1 MSTVKTTARALLIT
15 LLAAMATLTSHA
27 QVIQEV
33 QNSFSLYKQSSLQ
46 EKLFV
51 HTDKSV
57 YLPGEIIWFK
67 VYCVDGDSHKPL
79 DISKVVYVDVLDNS
93 QNRVMEGKI
102 AMKNGSGD
110 GSLYVPVSL
119 S

>member
-1 MSTVKTTARALLIT
+1 MSTIKQTARALFIT
-15 LLAAMATLTSHA
+15 AMAALAMLNAHA

-33 QNSFSLYKQSSLQ
+33 QNSFNLYKHSSLQ
-46 EKLFV
+46 EKVFV
-51 HTDKSV
+51 HTDKNV

-93 QNRVMEGKI
+93 QNRVME
-102 AMKNGSGD
+102 
-110 GSLYVPVSL
+110 
-119 S
+119 